1 LTDRDEGM
9 QDTDRPAF
17 RIRAKQRA
25 GALRE
30 QGDHETAKLVT
41 ELADGYERIRRQ
53 LVRLGFDLHDGPL
66 QALAA
71 TAADLRHFQ
80 SQLTSAIGH
89 IVDGDKLVNRV
100 DDLVA
105 RTLDLSEQLRQ
116 LIIGTVSDPAT
127 SARLSTV
134 FASLTNAYGGFALH
148 IDVEPAVD
156 DLPLSDSQR
165 IALARV
171 VRSALDNV
179 SQHSGARNAWVTVRS
194 LDGTVEATV
203 VDDGSGF
210 DTRRS
215 KRREGSIGLTAME
228 ERVRMLDGELTI
240 ESRPGGP
247 TTVRVALPPWQGAKS
262 VQ

>member
-1 LTDRDEGM
+1 M
-9 QDTDRPAF
+9 HDTDGRAF
-17 RIRAKQRA
+17 RIRAKQHA
-25 GALRE
+25 VALHE
-30 QGDHETAKLVT
+30 QGDHETAALVA
-41 ELADGYERIRRQ
+41 ELADDFERLRRK

-66 QALAA
+66 QALAE

-80 SQLTSAIGH
+80 SQLTSVIGQV
-89 IVDGDKLVNRV
+89 VDGDKLVNRI

-116 LIIGTVSDPAT
+116 LIIGAVSDPAT
-127 SARLSTV
+127 AARLSTV
-134 FASLTNAYGGFALH
+134 FASLTNTYGTFALH

-179 SQHSGARNAWVTVRS
+179 TQHSGARNVWVTVRS
-194 LDGTVEATV
+194 LDGTVEAKV

-210 DTRRS
+210 DPRPS
-215 KRREGSIGLTAME
+215 KRRDDAIGLTAME

-240 ESRPGGP
+240 DSKPGGP
-247 TTVRVALPPWQGAKS
+247 TTVRVALPPWQGRKAI
-262 VQ
+262 Q